1 MRSGGDENNY
11 LRRLSSIDPIF
22 CKSKSAVISIIK
34 KKNRKIFENNNYFK
48 RRKKSVN
55 FALLRYRFCFK
66 KNRDLPFMKKV
77 SCMGIKNFYTTKFLI
92 FYDHIFK
99 IFFSIS
105 ESLPSLFVFF

>member
-1 MRSGGDENNY
+1 MRSSGDENNY
-11 LRRLSSIDPIF
+11 LRGLFNIDPIF

-66 KNRDLPFMKKV
+66 KNIDLPFMKKV
-77 SCMGIKNFYTTKFLI
+77 SCMGIKNFYTSKFLI

-99 IFFSIS
+99 IFFFIS
-105 ESLPSLFVFF
+105 KSFSPLFIFF